1 MYHPVSVRAQ
11 VLLGVA
17 DAINPR
23 EPPPTCRGFILML
36 EDMYICPRKIDY
48 PSSMIEVK
56 IGQNNSPDIL
66 RFISQLDDLARCGFV

>member
-1 MYHPVSVRAQ
+1 
-11 VLLGVA
+11 
-17 DAINPR
+17 
-23 EPPPTCRGFILML
+23 ML

-56 IGQNNSPDIL
+56 MGQNNSPDIL